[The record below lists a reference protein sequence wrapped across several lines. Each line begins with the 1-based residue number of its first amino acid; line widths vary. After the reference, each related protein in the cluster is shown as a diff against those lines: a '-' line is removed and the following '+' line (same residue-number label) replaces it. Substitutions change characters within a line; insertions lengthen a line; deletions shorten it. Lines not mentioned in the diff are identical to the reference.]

1 MAMKSVWGF
10 GNAKFYYNG
19 TTVSFP
25 AAQGQLWF
33 QQVGNQYVAKDGT
46 LRNILHGYRAMMS
59 IRLWN
64 TAADGSDAV
73 LMQSLFSLIT
83 AANGAAITVYP
94 RYNASTSSTLGFPSI
109 LTSTD
114 IKLID
119 GAPNVAVGQYIDL
132 EFACIYLLSQI
143 PTLVDNPSIYS
154 VIDENDNQIVDEYGN
169 PITME
174 L

>member
-1 MAMKSVWGF
+1 MAMRSVWGF
-10 GNAKFYYNG
+10 GNARFYYNG
-19 TTVSFP
+19 TTVTFP
-25 AAQGQLWF
+25 SAQGQLWF

-46 LRNILHGYRAMMS
+46 LRNILRGYRAMMS

-64 TAADGSDAV
+64 TAADGSDA
-73 LMQSLFSLIT
+73 LLIQSLFSMIT

-94 RYNASTSSTLGFPSI
+94 RYEASTSSTLEFPSI
-109 LTSTD
+109 LTSD

-132 EFACIYLLSQI
+132 DFACIYLLSQI
-143 PTLVDNPSIYS
+143 PTLIDNPSIYL
-154 VIDENDNQIVDEYGN
+154 VIDENDNQIVDESGY

>member
-10 GNAKFYYNG
+10 GNARFYYNG
-19 TTVSFP
+19 TTVTFP
-25 AAQGQLWF
+25 SAQGQLWF
-33 QQVGNQYVAKDGT
+33 EQVGNQYVAKDGT
-46 LRNILHGYRAMMS
+46 LRNILRGYRPKMS

-73 LMQSLFSLIT
+73 LMQSLFSMIT
-83 AANGAAITVYP
+83 AANGAAIIVYP
-94 RYNASTSSTLGFPSI
+94 RYEASTSSTLAFASI
-109 LTSTD
+109 LTSSD

-132 EFACIYLLSQI
+132 DFACIYLLSQI
-143 PTLVDNPSIYS
+143 PAFVDNPSIYF
-154 VIDENDNQIVDEYGN
+154 VIDENDNQLVDESGN
-169 PITME
+169 TITME